1 MQRPVKEPTHLT
13 KVSMNLTDRDIRNT
27 ESVRN
32 LFHVRTNADAVS
44 AALGIT
50 RSLGEMVK
58 NGKELL
64 IRNKKGEIEK
74 VLIPGLTDDES

>member
-1 MQRPVKEPTHLT
+1 MSALT
-13 KVSMNLTDRDIRNT
+13 KVSMNLTERDIKNT
-27 ESVRN
+27 ENVRK

-50 RSLGEMVK
+50 RSLGEMLK

-64 IRNKKGEIEK
+64 IRNKKGELEK
-74 VLIPGLTDDES
+74 ILIPGLGDE

>member
-1 MQRPVKEPTHLT
+1 MSALT
-13 KVSMNLTDRDIRNT
+13 KISMNLTDRDIKNT
-27 ESVRN
+27 ESVRQ

-58 NGKELL
+58 GGKELL
-64 IRNKKGEIEK
+64 IRSKNGETQKI
-74 VLIPGLTDDES
+74 LIPGLTDE

>member
-1 MQRPVKEPTHLT
+1 MSALT
-13 KVSMNLTDRDIRNT
+13 KVSMNLTERDIKNT
-27 ESVRN
+27 ENVRQ

-58 NGKELL
+58 NGNELL
-64 IRNKKGEIEK
+64 IRNKKGELQKI
-74 VLIPGLTDDES
+74 LIPGLDDE

>member
-1 MQRPVKEPTHLT
+1 MRYIKTEVIMSALT
-13 KVSMNLTDRDIRNT
+13 KVSMNLTERDIKNT
-27 ESVRN
+27 ENVRQ

-58 NGKELL
+58 NGNELL
-64 IRNKKGEIEK
+64 IRNKKGELQKI
-74 VLIPGLTDDES
+74 LIPGLDDE